1 MYSIL
6 QRFCTFTPPAKVIGY
21 MLQGR
26 WASSWRAVARLAGNH
41 REVLQGGG
49 KVPMIAILL
58 YPNPHVRHKL
68 LGQRNKL
75 VTSSR
80 FHVVAPA
87 CPPQTY
93 ACSFVAPERRRDW
106 FECCAPRRPSLWEW
120 TCPVAPLSSTGPPRM
135 NFKSLMAPNNVTSS
149 WRSQAV
155 GRCFDVLALA
165 LVWGQVLYRLYII
178 WRNTQNSVLQMY
190 GINVTLFSSKDASS
204 VLA

>member
-1 MYSIL
+1 MKMWGKNTSWRYISLDYRVMCPVKNKDSVFGKLFLANKTFFLSCSRCSGPGAAHTWINDLPDGVEHLLYLSLFLSLHKYLHYNLICLSKSMYSIL

-93 ACSFVAPERRRDW
+93 ACSFVAPERRRD
-106 FECCAPRRPSLWEW
+106 
-120 TCPVAPLSSTGPPRM
+120 
-135 NFKSLMAPNNVTSS
+135 
-149 WRSQAV
+149 
-155 GRCFDVLALA
+155 
-165 LVWGQVLYRLYII
+165 
-178 WRNTQNSVLQMY
+178 
-190 GINVTLFSSKDASS
+190 
-204 VLA
+204 